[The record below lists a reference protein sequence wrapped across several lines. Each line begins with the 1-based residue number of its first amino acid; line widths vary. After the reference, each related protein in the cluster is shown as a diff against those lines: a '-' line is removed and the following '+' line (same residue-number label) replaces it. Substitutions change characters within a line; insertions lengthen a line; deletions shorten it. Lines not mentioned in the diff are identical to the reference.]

1 MLLAIGASTLA
12 TAFTTS
18 VNTAKVDLWAAFG
31 AVFGV
36 VLFVR
41 GFLMLRF
48 KRLIMNTPSSRVRS
62 ASMGLVEISGLAKG
76 PSTIPAGITG
86 EACYYYRATAWELR
100 QSGRNR
106 EWKQVA
112 SESLYVPFFVED
124 PTGRLLIDPQGA
136 DLDIHCSFK
145 DEFDT
150 SFFRSNRDMLPE
162 NVAKFLARNGISFSE
177 SIRLEEYCINPD
189 YPLFVFGTLGKN
201 GDGASWEANQH
212 VSAGSSLR
220 SRLNVFGPMGGGI
233 FQSLGMSSGFSM
245 TYSKGTVPV
254 SGASPISPNA
264 GSRSPVR
271 APTSSW
277 SPVSMDD
284 VATNRTAAPAPQ
296 PAQRSLVQG
305 ISRSVSA
312 SVATADPEGASEN
325 RPPKADDGSGFD
337 LHPSVCISKG
347 PNSDPFMISWRSQRD
362 VVQSLAWKSALC
374 IWGGPALT
382 LACLYFLALT
392 LGWT

>member
-1 MLLAIGASTLA
+1 MLPAIGASTAAFASSVA
-12 TAFTTS
+12 TSKLEF
-18 VNTAKVDLWAAFG
+18 WAAVG
-31 AVFGV
+31 AVLGV

-48 KRLIMNTPSSRVRS
+48 KRLIMNTSSSKIRS

-86 EACYYYRATAWELR
+86 EACYYYRAIAWELR

-112 SESLYVPFFVED
+112 NESMYVPFFVEE
-124 PTGRLLIDPQGA
+124 PTGRLLVDPQGA
-136 DLDIHCSFK
+136 DLDIHRNFK

-150 SFFRSNRDMLPE
+150 SFFSSNRDMLPE

-177 SIRLEEYCINPD
+177 SIRLEEYCIKPD
-189 YPLFVFGTLGKN
+189 YPLFVFGTLGSN
-201 GDGASWEANQH
+201 SNRASWTPGPH
-212 VSAGSSLR
+212 VAAGSSLS
-220 SRLNVFGPMGGGI
+220 SRFNLFGSTGSGI
-233 FQSLGMSSGFSM
+233 FQSLGMSTGLTM
-245 TYSKGTVPV
+245 TYSKGTLPYSAASVSSQQPV
-254 SGASPISPNA
+254 NRNPSA
-264 GSRSPVR
+264 
-271 APTSSW
+271 APASSW
-277 SPVSMDD
+277 SSISMDE
-284 VATNRTAAPAPQ
+284 TPMNRSAAPVTQLPS
-296 PAQRSLVQG
+296 AQRATLQTSP
-305 ISRSVSA
+305 RSVSA
-312 SVATADPEGASEN
+312 PVATADPDITAESSPANAIEN
-325 RPPKADDGSGFD
+325 RGFD

-347 PNSDPFMISWRSQRD
+347 SNHDPFMISWRSQRE

-382 LACLYFLALT
+382 LACLYYLALT